1 MNDMGSLKLQNPLLI
16 ALEESDPKERIRTVI
31 ELFDN
36 DQFCEDKNKQ
46 KDTLIHI
53 AAFKGFEDIFEELIK
68 RNVKLDSR
76 CDKGVTPLHLAIK
89 NNHFNIVKTL
99 VKYGVN
105 VNEFSIIRQSS
116 LDIEDGQKLFKI
128 TPFELAFHYKNY
140 PIINLLLENK
150 AKAQAT
156 SGYEIRKMS
165 IYWAVNKDFR
175 GIAKLILQDP
185 DQIANANL
193 MRLLASCKSVEMVEL
208 LFKYFNFQPNDN
220 FFQIAVECDMIEVV
234 KFLIKNGEARKINM
248 KYVDEF
254 WPLEHAIE
262 NNSLKM
268 VQILLDNGAETD
280 KIVQPYNLTYLHKA
294 VNEGKLELVE
304 IFIRHGLNVN
314 AEGDDSWNPLYT
326 AVLYSHFEIAKLLI
340 ASGAK
345 INAKTAHP
353 GLTPLM
359 AAIVQDNKEMMKL
372 LIENGAS
379 LSVKSEFH
387 LGASSLEYALCETK
401 IEILKTCLYADCF
414 K

>member
-1 MNDMGSLKLQNPLLI
+1 MGSLKLPNQFLLI
-16 ALEESDPKERIRTVI
+16 LEESNPEERLNKVI
-31 ELFDN
+31 ELVDN
-36 DQFCEDKNKQ
+36 DNIGKDENKL
-46 KDTLIHI
+46 KETLLHY
-53 AAFKGFEDIFEELIK
+53 AASKGFEDIIEELIK

-76 CDKGVTPLHLAIK
+76 CDKGVTPLHLAIQ

-105 VNEFSIIRQSS
+105 INEFSIIRQSS
-116 LDIEDGQKLFKI
+116 LDIEDGQKLIKI

-193 MRLLASCKSVEMVEL
+193 MRLLASSKSVEMVEL

-220 FFQIAVECDMIEVV
+220 FFQIAVGYDMIDVV

-294 VNEGKLELVE
+294 VNEGKLELVDV
-304 IFIRHGLNVN
+304 FIRHGLNVN

-326 AVLYSHFEIAKLLI
+326 AVLYGHLEIAKSLI
-340 ASGAK
+340 VNGAK

-353 GLTPLM
+353 GSTPLM
-359 AAIVQDNKEMMKL
+359 AAIVQDNRVVNDRYRY
-372 LIENGAS
+372 IGR
-379 LSVKSEFH
+379 
-387 LGASSLEYALCETK
+387 
-401 IEILKTCLYADCF
+401 
-414 K
+414 

>member
-1 MNDMGSLKLQNPLLI
+1 M
-16 ALEESDPKERIRTVI
+16 
-31 ELFDN
+31 
-36 DQFCEDKNKQ
+36 
-46 KDTLIHI
+46 
-53 AAFKGFEDIFEELIK
+53 IK

-76 CDKGVTPLHLAIK
+76 CDKGVTPLHLAIQ

-105 VNEFSIIRQSS
+105 INEFSLIRQSS

-268 VQILLDNGAETD
+268 VQILLENGAETD

-326 AVLYSHFEIAKLLI
+326 AVLYGHLEIAKLLI
-340 ASGAK
+340 ASRAN

-353 GLTPLM
+353 GSTPLM

-379 LSVKSEFH
+379 LSVKSDE
-387 LGASSLEYALCETK
+387 GESSLEYALCETK
-401 IEILKTCLYADCF
+401 IEILKTCLYTDGF
-414 K
+414 N